1 MNVALI
7 PCFDRPEFLTLCLE
21 NICNAEGSGGVHYI
35 FRIDHPGPNP
45 SKELKEQQQQILQ
58 VISPF
63 PHSHQL
69 SFTPRT
75 SYGLAKQ
82 SHSLLTGLIQ
92 AATKSD
98 HLVYLIEDD
107 VMIGRDFFQWH
118 DRVHHDNDLFSSHG
132 NLNINR
138 SIPIE
143 GNWEEYYLTSG
154 DYGSIGT
161 CMRKDTI
168 LGLIA
173 PHANPRYFRSP
184 ISYVQKTFPHSALK
198 KDQAEQ
204 DGLLRRIQV
213 ETGKPQAYPHTTE
226 IDGLLYGPRCFHAGF
241 YGKNRPK
248 KYTGDLQQKIARLR
262 EIIYSEEGMRSFA
275 LAPGYYAD
283 SRPCALELPEWSTLR
298 MKSLQGESSLAS

>member
-1 MNVALI
+1 MNVALV

-21 NICNAEGSGGVHYI
+21 NIKKAEGSSIVHYI
-35 FRIDHPGPNP
+35 FRMDHGYDPAN
-45 SKELKEQQQQILQ
+45 LQ
-58 VISPF
+58 VIAEFVRRYPV
-63 PHSHQL
+63 SHQL

-75 SYGLAKQ
+75 HYGLAKQ

-92 AATKSD
+92 AATKTD
-98 HLVYLIEDD
+98 ALVYLIEDD
-107 VMIGRDFFQWH
+107 VMIGRDFFGWH
-118 DRVHHDNDLFSSHG
+118 DRVHEQNPDLFSSHG

-138 SIPIE
+138 SMPTE

-161 CMRKDTI
+161 CMSKTTI
-168 LGLIA
+168 LQLIA
-173 PHANPRYFRSP
+173 PHANRSYFRSP
-184 ISYVQKTFPHSALK
+184 ISYVQRTFPASTLK

-204 DGLLRRIQV
+204 DGLIRRIQV
-213 ETGKPQAYPHTTE
+213 ATGKPQAYPHITE

-262 EIIYSEEGMRSFA
+262 QIIYSEEGMRSFA

-283 SRPCALELPEWSTLR
+283 SRPCALELPEWRTLR
-298 MKSLQGESSLAS
+298 LKSLHPEPSLSS